1 MEEMLR
7 GLRQFIVQEQRRIT
21 QENEIRRAADLFLEM
36 EPVPESFL
44 DLMITDYVSL
54 EPQNVGEFLAIDEDE
69 HGDDSARIVFIVL
82 RNGEYSIEGTTLKT
96 MMYDEYS
103 NVLLKCDD
111 WIHTRATTV
120 ENSEVLKIDLG
131 LDIDNYNKIFVPYEQ
146 IMQLIEFVQNKDQRI
161 FFAVPSGKRY
171 NRSRSLGSTKEE
183 FGYRDRMNCGA
194 GSSINLHNIILC
206 NDDVCSITRRPPPR
220 MSPLGMAP
228 PRMSPPGMA
237 PPRISPPGIDPLRAQ
252 KRKRTIQ
259 SLMDRREKDIKHIE
273 KLEAQQKKYT
283 HKVEESVNDEVD
295 GIPVE
300 DILVR
305 LDSIDDELK
314 YIKSKML
321 DDERRVKRKIDK
333 ER

>member
-69 HGDDSARIVFIVL
+69 HGDDSPRIVFIVL

-103 NVLLKCDD
+103 NVLFQCDD
-111 WIHTRATTV
+111 YISKATTV
-120 ENSEVLKIDLG
+120 ENSEVLKINLG
-131 LDIDNYNKIFVPYEQ
+131 LDFGNKIYVPYGQ
-146 IMQLIEFVQNKDQRI
+146 IMQLIEAVQSKDERI
-161 FFAVPSGKRY
+161 FFAVPSGMSY
-171 NRSRSLGSTKEE
+171 NRSRSLGSIKEP
-183 FGYRDRMNCGA
+183 FGFRDRMMCGA
-194 GSSINLHNIILC
+194 GSSIKLHNIFLC

-220 MSPLGMAP
+220 MSPPGMAP
-228 PRMSPPGMA
+228 PRIPPSGMA

-259 SLMDRREKDIKHIE
+259 SLIDRREKDIKHIE
-273 KLEAQQKKYT
+273 KLEAKQNKLT

-300 DILVR
+300 DILDR
-305 LDSIDDELK
+305 LESIDNELK
-314 YIKSKML
+314 YIKKKML
-321 DDERRVKRKIDK
+321 EDERRVKRKIEK